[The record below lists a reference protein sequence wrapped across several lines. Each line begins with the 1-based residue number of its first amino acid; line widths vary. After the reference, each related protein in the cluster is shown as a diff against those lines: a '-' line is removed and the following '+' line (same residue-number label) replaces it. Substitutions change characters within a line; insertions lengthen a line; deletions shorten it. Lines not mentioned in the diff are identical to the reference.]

1 MLNDVCGIW
10 EDWCINEKI
19 NRLFPHVC
27 ISSFFA
33 PMTKVLCLP
42 RFVPTVNSSHSSK
55 WVWLFWASQLAMDA
69 WLALC
74 VYVDFFQKQT
84 ADENLWTANLSSF
97 FIFIRAF
104 ISPSQVTGI
113 GLLSCHSQSTMT
125 WLQLMSDPAARLV
138 TNTLAGP
145 TSPHGCP
152 IFIGSH
158 WSGIWFQSL
167 FHFTHGTMVRGW
179 HCFKWN
185 TESSRGLMDEVQAE
199 KSPQMN
205 VFIYDLL
212 PRGKVL
218 LPD

>member
-10 EDWCINEKI
+10 EDWCINEKR

-97 FIFIRAF
+97 FYFYSSFYLTESGHWYWLAF
-104 ISPSQVTGI
+104 LPQSVNNDLAAADVGPRCQACDKH
-113 GLLSCHSQSTMT
+113 SCRSHIAT
-125 WLQLMSDPAARLV
+125 WLSYFYWLPLKWDLISKSFSFHTRHHGQGL
-138 TNTLAGP
+138 TL
-145 TSPHGCP
+145 
-152 IFIGSH
+152 
-158 WSGIWFQSL
+158 L
-167 FHFTHGTMVRGW
+167 
-179 HCFKWN
+179 
-185 TESSRGLMDEVQAE
+185 
-199 KSPQMN
+199 
-205 VFIYDLL
+205 
-212 PRGKVL
+212 
-218 LPD
+218 

>member
-1 MLNDVCGIW
+1 M
-10 EDWCINEKI
+10 
-19 NRLFPHVC
+19 C
-27 ISSFFA
+27 ISCFFA
-33 PMTKVLCLP
+33 PMTKVPCLP

-55 WVWLFWASQLAMDA
+55 WVWLFWASQLAMDE

-74 VYVDFFQKQT
+74 VYVSFKNKLS

-97 FIFIRAF
+97 FIFIQAF

-158 WSGIWFQSL
+158 WSTDLISKSFS
-167 FHFTHGTMVRGW
+167 FHTRHHGQ
-179 HCFKWN
+179 
-185 TESSRGLMDEVQAE
+185 GLT
-199 KSPQMN
+199 
-205 VFIYDLL
+205 LL
-212 PRGKVL
+212 
-218 LPD
+218 